1 MKYIKHVTTLLA
13 VVLLNGCFEVEDNSS
28 DVKALLDQAEN
39 SVSIKG
45 VVVDALDLKPIGN
58 ALITVKV
65 GSTEVVSNFEVTDG
79 DFELTG
85 LPRSS
90 DIDIIISSP
99 DNKFLPRTFFTH
111 TAQGSKDGIEDVG
124 SFAVSEPVDVEISV
138 INNETGNALSTLEFI
153 AYSHSGANSSAYK
166 YQHVSSFDV
175 ETGVYTITLPKFIN
189 TSISANLDFDK
200 DGSADYVPELS
211 NFLHGRNLYI
221 GSANT
226 KEFSRIHVNEVP
238 VASDL
243 EIRLSLVDETAEP
256 LLGATFYIEDSV
268 VESTYDES
276 TSQYVITTQLKDRV
290 SLQLPAFTSNEIK
303 YQSSSFTISKLA
315 DGNLN
320 IIKNGSSNNCC
331 FVIPNTAVID
341 LALAPQVIIES
352 ETPLEVVLA
361 ATEVNPV
368 DSSFSVFYSQA
379 VAVEL
384 ENISLTNSEGFTVLK
399 GNADSS
405 DQVAAGTTHI
415 TGGLSFP
422 VTFALSLNDTRLTV
436 TPVSPLTVSD
446 SYRYDIQSVTN
457 KATLERA
464 DIYNDQLT
472 FEINPNTDE
481 VFSVAD
487 IKLDNENYT
496 TNGSVITASNSAG
509 VSSSYS
515 NWNGSVYL
523 YFPLNINALQK
534 LTLRKTSVNND
545 GISSISSSNYNVVT
559 DGQIHMSAVGVAKL
573 AANESVLY
581 SSMNRSVILN
591 SAQAETQKVYRLY
604 AGEYLSDNTSSETN
618 SISFEYSLETK
629 AGEVATGNITIPVQ

>member
-1 MKYIKHVTTLLA
+1 MLA

-99 DNKFLPRTFFTH
+99 DNKFLPRTFFTQ

>member
-1 MKYIKHVTTLLA
+1 M
-13 VVLLNGCFEVEDNSS
+13 LLNGCFEVEDNSS
-28 DVKALLDQAEN
+28 DVKALLEQAEN

-65 GSTEVVSNFEVTDG
+65 GSTEIVSNFEVTDG

-99 DNKFLPRTFFTH
+99 DNKFLPRTFFKQ

-124 SFAVSEPVDVEISV
+124 NFAVSEPVDVEISV
-138 INNETGNALSTLEFI
+138 IDNETGSALSTLEFI
-153 AYSHSGANSSAYK
+153 AYSHSGTNSSAYK

-175 ETGVYTITLPKFIN
+175 ETGIYTITLPKFIN

-200 DGSADYVPELS
+200 DGKADYLPELS

-238 VASDL
+238 MASDL
-243 EIRLSLVDETAEP
+243 EIRLSLVDEAAEP
-256 LLGATFYIEDSV
+256 LLDATFYIEDSV
-268 VESTYDES
+268 VDSSYDEA
-276 TSQYVITTQLKDRV
+276 TDQYVITTQLKDTISV
-290 SLQLPAFTSNEIK
+290 QLPAFTSNEIK
-303 YQSSSFTISKLA
+303 YQSSSFTVRKLV

-331 FVIPNTAVID
+331 FVIPNASVID
-341 LALAPQVIIES
+341 FALAPQVIVES
-352 ETPLEVVLA
+352 ETPVKVVLA
-361 ATEVNPV
+361 ATEVNPT

-379 VAVEL
+379 VAVEV
-384 ENISLTNSEGFTVLK
+384 ENISLTNSQGFTVLK
-399 GNADSS
+399 GNADAS
-405 DQVAAGTTHI
+405 DQVAAGTTLI
-415 TGGLSFP
+415 TGGLTFP
-422 VTFALSLNDTRLTV
+422 VTFSLSLNDTRLTV
-436 TPVSPLTVSD
+436 MPVNPLTIPD
-446 SYRYDIQSVTN
+446 SYSYDIQTVTN

-472 FEINPNTDE
+472 FEISPNADE
-481 VFSVAD
+481 VFSAAD

-509 VSSSYS
+509 DTSYS
-515 NWNGSVYL
+515 NNWNDTVYL
-523 YFPLNINALQK
+523 YLPLNINALQK
-534 LTLRKTSVNND
+534 LTLRKTSVIND
-545 GISSISSSNYNVVT
+545 GISSVSSNDYNVVT
-559 DGQIHMSAVGVAKL
+559 EGRIHMTAVGIAKL
-573 AANESVLY
+573 ASNESVQY
-581 SSMNRSVILN
+581 STMNRSVILG
-591 SAQAETQKVYRLY
+591 SAQTETQKVYRMY
-604 AGEYLSDNTSSETN
+604 IGEYLSDNTGSEAN

>member
-1 MKYIKHVTTLLA
+1 MLA

-99 DNKFLPRTFFTH
+99 DNKFLPRTFFTQ

-256 LLGATFYIEDSV
+256 LLGARFYIEDSV

-368 DSSFSVFYSQA
+368 DTSFSVFYSQA

>member
-1 MKYIKHVTTLLA
+1 MKFLNLATSLLA

-65 GSTEVVSNFEVTDG
+65 GSTDVIANFEVTDG

-99 DNKFLPRTFFTH
+99 DNKFLSRTFFTQ
-111 TAQGSKDGIEDVG
+111 TALGSKDSIEDVG
-124 SFAVSEPVDVEISV
+124 NFAVSEPVDVEISV
-138 INNETGNALSTLEFI
+138 IDNETGSALSTLEFI
-153 AYSHSGANSSAYK
+153 AYSHSGSNSSAYK

-200 DGSADYVPELS
+200 DGEADYLPELS

-238 VASDL
+238 MASDV

-256 LLGATFYIEDSV
+256 LLDATFYIEDSV
-268 VESTYDES
+268 VDSTYDES
-276 TSQYVITTQLKDRV
+276 TSQYVITTQLKDILSV
-290 SLQLPAFTSNEIK
+290 QLPAFTSNEIK
-303 YQSSSFTISKLA
+303 YQSSSFTIRKLA

-331 FVIPNTAVID
+331 FVIPNASVID
-341 LALAPQVIIES
+341 FALAPQVIIES

-361 ATEVNPV
+361 ATEVNPI

-384 ENISLTNSEGFTVLK
+384 ENISLTNSQGFTVLK
-399 GNADSS
+399 GNANAS
-405 DQVAAGTTHI
+405 DQVAAGTTLI
-415 TGGLSFP
+415 TGGLTFP

-436 TPVSPLTVSD
+436 TPVNLLTIAD
-446 SYRYDIQSVTN
+446 SYSYDIQTVTN
-457 KATLERA
+457 KTTLERA

-472 FEINPNTDE
+472 FEISPNADE
-481 VFSVAD
+481 VFSAAD

-496 TNGSVITASNSAG
+496 TNGSAITSSNSAG
-509 VSSSYS
+509 VTSSSYNYNDS
-515 NWNGSVYL
+515 TYL

-534 LTLRKTSVNND
+534 LTLRKTSVISD
-545 GISSISSSNYNVVT
+545 GNSSVSSNDYNVIT
-559 DGQIHMSAVGVAKL
+559 EGQIHMSAVGIAKL
-573 AANESVLY
+573 AANETVLY
-581 SSMNRSVILN
+581 STINRSVILG
-591 SAQAETQKVYRLY
+591 SAQTETQKVYRLY
-604 AGEYLSDNTSSETN
+604 IGEYLSDNTGSESN

>member
-1 MKYIKHVTTLLA
+1 MKYLNLATSLLA
-13 VVLLNGCFEVEDNSS
+13 VVLLNGCLEVEDNSS

-39 SVSIKG
+39 SISIKG

-65 GSTEVVSNFEVTDG
+65 GSTDVISNFEVTDG

-99 DNKFLPRTFFTH
+99 DNKFLSRTFFTQ
-111 TAQGSKDGIEDVG
+111 TAFGSKDSIEDVG
-124 SFAVSEPVDVEISV
+124 SFAVSESIDVEVSV
-138 INNETGNALSTLEFI
+138 IDNETGNALSTLEFI
-153 AYSHSGANSSAYK
+153 GYSHSGTNSSAYK
-166 YQHVSSFDV
+166 YQHVSSFNV
-175 ETGVYTITLPKFIN
+175 ETGIYTITLPKFIN

-200 DGSADYVPELS
+200 DGEVDYVPELTS
-211 NFLHGRNLYI
+211 FLHGRNLYI
-221 GSANT
+221 GSANS
-226 KEFSRIHVNEVP
+226 KEFSRIHINEVP
-238 VASDL
+238 LVSEH
-243 EIRLSLVDETAEP
+243 EIRLSLVDESAEP

-276 TSQYVITTQLKDRV
+276 TSQYVIITQIKDTV
-290 SLQLPAFTSNEIK
+290 SFQLPAFTSNDVR
-303 YQSSSFTISKLA
+303 YQSSSFTVSKLT
-315 DGNLN
+315 DGNFN
-320 IIKNGSSNNCC
+320 IIKNGSYNNCC
-331 FVIPNTAVID
+331 FDIPSATVID

-361 ATEVNPV
+361 ATEVNPL

-384 ENISLTNSEGFTVLK
+384 ENIALTNDQGFTVIK

-405 DQVAAGTTHI
+405 DQVAAGTTLI

-436 TPVSPLTVSD
+436 TPVSPLTVPD

-457 KATLERA
+457 KASLERA
-464 DIYNDQLT
+464 DINNDQLT
-472 FEINPNTDE
+472 FEISPDADE
-481 VFSVAD
+481 VFSAAD

-496 TNGSVITASNSAG
+496 TNGRVITPSNSAG
-509 VSSSYS
+509 VTSSPN
-515 NWNGSVYL
+515 NWNHSVYL
-523 YFPLNINALQK
+523 YLPLNINALQK
-534 LTLRKTSVNND
+534 LTLRKTSVIND
-545 GISSISSSNYNVVT
+545 GISSFISNEYNVVT
-559 DGQIHMSAVGVAKL
+559 NGQINTTAVGIVNL
-573 AANESVLY
+573 AQNEVVINQSY
-581 SSMNRSVILN
+581 NRSVILN

-604 AGEYLSDNTSSETN
+604 AGEHLSDNTGSEPN

-629 AGEVATGNITIPVQ
+629 AGEVETGNITIPVQ

>member
-1 MKYIKHVTTLLA
+1 
-13 VVLLNGCFEVEDNSS
+13 VLLNGCFEVEDNSS
-28 DVKALLDQAEN
+28 DVKALLEQAEN

-65 GSTEVVSNFEVTDG
+65 GSTEIVSNFEVTDG

-99 DNKFLPRTFFTH
+99 DNKFLPRTFFKQ

-124 SFAVSEPVDVEISV
+124 NFAVSEPVDVEISV
-138 INNETGNALSTLEFI
+138 IDNETGSALSTLEFI
-153 AYSHSGANSSAYK
+153 AYSHSGTNSSAYK

-175 ETGVYTITLPKFIN
+175 ETGIYTITLPKFIN

-200 DGSADYVPELS
+200 DGKADYLPELS

-238 VASDL
+238 MASDL
-243 EIRLSLVDETAEP
+243 EIRLSLVDEAAEP
-256 LLGATFYIEDSV
+256 LLDATFYIEDSV
-268 VESTYDES
+268 VDSSYDEA
-276 TSQYVITTQLKDRV
+276 TDQYVITTQLKDTISV
-290 SLQLPAFTSNEIK
+290 QLPAFTSNEIK
-303 YQSSSFTISKLA
+303 YQSSSFTVRKLV

-331 FVIPNTAVID
+331 FVIPNASVID
-341 LALAPQVIIES
+341 FALAPQVIVES
-352 ETPLEVVLA
+352 ETPVKVVLA
-361 ATEVNPV
+361 ATEVNPT

-379 VAVEL
+379 VAVEV
-384 ENISLTNSEGFTVLK
+384 ENISLTNSQGFTVLK
-399 GNADSS
+399 GNADAS
-405 DQVAAGTTHI
+405 DQVAAGTTLI
-415 TGGLSFP
+415 TGGLTFP
-422 VTFALSLNDTRLTV
+422 VTFSLSLNDTRLTV
-436 TPVSPLTVSD
+436 MPVNPLTIPD
-446 SYRYDIQSVTN
+446 SYSYDIQTVTN

-472 FEINPNTDE
+472 FEISPNADE
-481 VFSVAD
+481 VFSAAD

-509 VSSSYS
+509 DTSYS
-515 NWNGSVYL
+515 NNWNDTVYL
-523 YFPLNINALQK
+523 YLPLNINALQK
-534 LTLRKTSVNND
+534 LTLRKTSVIND
-545 GISSISSSNYNVVT
+545 GISSVSSNDYNVVT
-559 DGQIHMSAVGVAKL
+559 EGRIHMTAVGIAKL
-573 AANESVLY
+573 ASNESVQY
-581 SSMNRSVILN
+581 STMNRSVILG
-591 SAQAETQKVYRLY
+591 SAQTETQKVYRMY
-604 AGEYLSDNTSSETN
+604 IGEYLSDNTGSEAN

>member
-1 MKYIKHVTTLLA
+1 M
-13 VVLLNGCFEVEDNSS
+13 LLNGCFEVEDNSS
-28 DVKALLDQAEN
+28 DVKALLEQAEN

-65 GSTEVVSNFEVTDG
+65 GSTEIVSNFEVTDG

-99 DNKFLPRTFFTH
+99 DNKFLPRTFFKQ

-124 SFAVSEPVDVEISV
+124 NFAVSEPVDVEISV
-138 INNETGNALSTLEFI
+138 IDNETGSALSTLEFI
-153 AYSHSGANSSAYK
+153 AYSHSGTNSSAYK

-175 ETGVYTITLPKFIN
+175 ETGIYTITLPKFIN

-200 DGSADYVPELS
+200 DGKADYLPELS

-238 VASDL
+238 MASDL
-243 EIRLSLVDETAEP
+243 EIRLSLVDEAAEP
-256 LLGATFYIEDSV
+256 LLDATFYIEDSV
-268 VESTYDES
+268 VDSSYDEA
-276 TSQYVITTQLKDRV
+276 TDQYVITTQLKDTIRV
-290 SLQLPAFTSNEIK
+290 QLPAFTSNEIK
-303 YQSSSFTISKLA
+303 YQSSSFTVRKLV

-331 FVIPNTAVID
+331 FVIPNASVID
-341 LALAPQVIIES
+341 FALAPQVIVES
-352 ETPLEVVLA
+352 ETPVKVVLA
-361 ATEVNPV
+361 ATEVNPT

-379 VAVEL
+379 VAVEV
-384 ENISLTNSEGFTVLK
+384 ENISLTNSQGFTVLK
-399 GNADSS
+399 GNADAS
-405 DQVAAGTTHI
+405 DQVAAGTTLI
-415 TGGLSFP
+415 TGGLTFP
-422 VTFALSLNDTRLTV
+422 VTFSLSLNDTRLTV
-436 TPVSPLTVSD
+436 MPVNPLTIPD
-446 SYRYDIQSVTN
+446 SYSYDIQTVTN

-472 FEINPNTDE
+472 FEISPNADE
-481 VFSVAD
+481 VFSAAD

-509 VSSSYS
+509 DTSYS
-515 NWNGSVYL
+515 NNWNDTVYL
-523 YFPLNINALQK
+523 YLPLNINALQK
-534 LTLRKTSVNND
+534 LTLRKTSVIND
-545 GISSISSSNYNVVT
+545 GISSVSSNDYNVVT
-559 DGQIHMSAVGVAKL
+559 EGRIHMTAVGIAKL
-573 AANESVLY
+573 ASNESVQY
-581 SSMNRSVILN
+581 STMNRSVILG
-591 SAQAETQKVYRLY
+591 SAQTETQKVYRMY
-604 AGEYLSDNTSSETN
+604 IGEYLSDNTGSEAN

>member
-1 MKYIKHVTTLLA
+1 M
-13 VVLLNGCFEVEDNSS
+13 LLNGCFEVEDNSS
-28 DVKALLDQAEN
+28 DVKALLEQAEN

-99 DNKFLPRTFFTH
+99 DNKFLPRTFFKQ

-124 SFAVSEPVDVEISV
+124 NFAVSEPVDVEISV
-138 INNETGNALSTLEFI
+138 IDNETGSALSTLEFI
-153 AYSHSGANSSAYK
+153 AYSHSGTNSSAYK

-175 ETGVYTITLPKFIN
+175 ETGIYTITLPKFIN

-200 DGSADYVPELS
+200 DGKADYLPELS

-238 VASDL
+238 MASDL
-243 EIRLSLVDETAEP
+243 EIRLSLVDEAAEP
-256 LLGATFYIEDSV
+256 LLDATFYIEDSV
-268 VESTYDES
+268 VDSSYDEA
-276 TSQYVITTQLKDRV
+276 TDQYVITTQLKDTISV
-290 SLQLPAFTSNEIK
+290 QLPAFTSNEIK
-303 YQSSSFTISKLA
+303 YQSSSFTVRKLV

-331 FVIPNTAVID
+331 FVIPNASVID
-341 LALAPQVIIES
+341 FALAPQVIVES
-352 ETPLEVVLA
+352 ETPLKVVLA
-361 ATEVNPV
+361 ATEVNPT

-379 VAVEL
+379 VAVEV
-384 ENISLTNSEGFTVLK
+384 ENISLTNSQGFTVLK
-399 GNADSS
+399 GNADAS
-405 DQVAAGTTHI
+405 DQVAAGTTLI
-415 TGGLSFP
+415 TGGLTFP
-422 VTFALSLNDTRLTV
+422 VTFSLSLNDTRLTV
-436 TPVSPLTVSD
+436 MPVNPLTIPD
-446 SYRYDIQSVTN
+446 SYSYDIQTVTN

-472 FEINPNTDE
+472 FEISPNADE
-481 VFSVAD
+481 VFSAAD

-509 VSSSYS
+509 DTSYS
-515 NWNGSVYL
+515 NNWNDTVYL
-523 YFPLNINALQK
+523 YLPLNINALQK
-534 LTLRKTSVNND
+534 LTLRKTSVIND
-545 GISSISSSNYNVVT
+545 GISSVSSNDYNVVT
-559 DGQIHMSAVGVAKL
+559 EGRIHMTAVGIAKL
-573 AANESVLY
+573 ASNESVQY
-581 SSMNRSVILN
+581 STMNRSVILG
-591 SAQAETQKVYRLY
+591 SAQTETQKVYRMY
-604 AGEYLSDNTSSETN
+604 IGEYLSDNTGSEAN

>member
-1 MKYIKHVTTLLA
+1 MKYIKLVTSLLA

-28 DVKALLDQAEN
+28 DVKALLEQAEN

-65 GSTEVVSNFEVTDG
+65 GSTEIVSNFEVTDG

-99 DNKFLPRTFFTH
+99 DNKFLPRTFFKQ

-124 SFAVSEPVDVEISV
+124 NFAVSEPVDVEISV
-138 INNETGNALSTLEFI
+138 IDNETGSALSTLEFI
-153 AYSHSGANSSAYK
+153 AYSHSGTNSSAYK

-175 ETGVYTITLPKFIN
+175 ETGIYTITLPKFIN

-200 DGSADYVPELS
+200 DGKADYLPELS

-238 VASDL
+238 MASDL
-243 EIRLSLVDETAEP
+243 EIRLSLVDEAAEP
-256 LLGATFYIEDSV
+256 LLDATFYIEDSV
-268 VESTYDES
+268 VDSSYDEA
-276 TSQYVITTQLKDRV
+276 TDQYVITTQLKDTISV
-290 SLQLPAFTSNEIK
+290 QLPAFTSNEIK
-303 YQSSSFTISKLA
+303 YQSSSFTVRKLV

-331 FVIPNTAVID
+331 FVIPNASVID
-341 LALAPQVIIES
+341 FALAPQVIVES
-352 ETPLEVVLA
+352 ETPVKVVLA
-361 ATEVNPV
+361 ATEVNPT

-379 VAVEL
+379 VAVEV
-384 ENISLTNSEGFTVLK
+384 ENISLTNSQGFTVLK
-399 GNADSS
+399 GNADAS
-405 DQVAAGTTHI
+405 DQVAAGTTLI
-415 TGGLSFP
+415 TGGLTFP
-422 VTFALSLNDTRLTV
+422 VTFSLSLNDTRLTV
-436 TPVSPLTVSD
+436 MPVNPLTIPD
-446 SYRYDIQSVTN
+446 SYSYDIQTVTN

-472 FEINPNTDE
+472 FEISPNADE
-481 VFSVAD
+481 VFSAAD

-509 VSSSYS
+509 DTSYS
-515 NWNGSVYL
+515 NNWNDTVYL
-523 YFPLNINALQK
+523 YLPLNINALQK
-534 LTLRKTSVNND
+534 LTLRKTSVIND
-545 GISSISSSNYNVVT
+545 GISSVSSNDYNVVT
-559 DGQIHMSAVGVAKL
+559 EGRIHMTAVGIAKL
-573 AANESVLY
+573 ASNESVQY
-581 SSMNRSVILN
+581 STMNRSVILG
-591 SAQAETQKVYRLY
+591 SAQTETQKVYRMY
-604 AGEYLSDNTSSETN
+604 IGEYLSDNTGSEAN

>member
-1 MKYIKHVTTLLA
+1 MKYLKLVTSLLA

-28 DVKALLDQAEN
+28 DVKALLEQAEN

-99 DNKFLPRTFFTH
+99 DNKFLPRTFFKQ
-111 TAQGSKDGIEDVG
+111 TAQGSKDGIQDVG
-124 SFAVSEPVDVEISV
+124 NFAVSEPVDVEISV
-138 INNETGNALSTLEFI
+138 IDNETGSALSTLEFI
-153 AYSHSGANSSAYK
+153 AFSHSGTNSSAYK

-200 DGSADYVPELS
+200 DGEADYVPELS
-211 NFLHGRNLYI
+211 NFLHGRNLVI

-238 VASDL
+238 MASDL
-243 EIRLSLVDETAEP
+243 EIRLSLVDEAAEP
-256 LLGATFYIEDSV
+256 LLDATFYIEDSV
-268 VESTYDES
+268 VDSTYDDS
-276 TSQYVITTQLKDRV
+276 TNQYVITTQLKDTLSV
-290 SLQLPAFTSNEIK
+290 QLPAFTSNEIK
-303 YQSSSFTISKLA
+303 YQSSSFTIRKLA

-320 IIKNGSSNNCC
+320 IIKNGSYNNCC
-331 FVIPNTAVID
+331 FVIPNASVID
-341 LALAPQVIIES
+341 FALAPQVIIES
-352 ETPLEVVLA
+352 ETPVEVVLA
-361 ATEVNPV
+361 ATEVNPI

-379 VAVEL
+379 VAVEV
-384 ENISLTNSEGFTVLK
+384 ENISLTNSQGFTVLK
-399 GNADSS
+399 GNADAS
-405 DQVAAGTTHI
+405 DQVAAGTTLI

-436 TPVSPLTVSD
+436 TPVNPLTIPD
-446 SYRYDIQSVTN
+446 SYLYDIQSVTN
-457 KATLERA
+457 KATLERT

-472 FEINPNTDE
+472 FEINPSADE
-481 VFSVAD
+481 VFSAAD

-509 VSSSYS
+509 VSSSSY
-515 NWNGSVYL
+515 NWNDSVYL

-534 LTLRKTSVNND
+534 LTLRKTSVIND
-545 GISSISSSNYNVVT
+545 GTSSVNSNEFNVVS
-559 DGQIHMSAVGVAKL
+559 DGRINATAVGIANL
-573 AANESVLY
+573 ASNESVLY
-581 SSMNRSVILN
+581 SSMNRTIIVG
-591 SAQAETQKVYRLY
+591 SAQTDTQKVYRLNTW
-604 AGEYLSDNTSSETN
+604 EYLSDNTGSEAN

-629 AGEVATGNITIPVQ
+629 TGEVATGNITIPVQ

>member
-1 MKYIKHVTTLLA
+1 MLA

-99 DNKFLPRTFFTH
+99 DNKFLPRTFFTQ

-256 LLGATFYIEDSV
+256 LLGARFYIEDSV

>member
-1 MKYIKHVTTLLA
+1 MKYIKHVTTLLT

-99 DNKFLPRTFFTH
+99 DNKFLPRTFFTQ

-200 DGSADYVPELS
+200 DGAADYVPELS

-256 LLGATFYIEDSV
+256 LLDATFYIEDSV

-331 FVIPNTAVID
+331 FAIPNTAVID

-361 ATEVNPV
+361 ATEVNPL

-472 FEINPNTDE
+472 FEINPSTDE
-481 VFSVAD
+481 VFSAAD

-509 VSSSYS
+509 VSSSSS

-604 AGEYLSDNTSSETN
+604 AGEYLSDNTSSEAN

>member
-1 MKYIKHVTTLLA
+1 
-13 VVLLNGCFEVEDNSS
+13 VLLNGCFEVEDNSS

-65 GSTEVVSNFEVTDG
+65 GSTDVIANFEVTDG

-99 DNKFLPRTFFTH
+99 DNKFLSRTFFTQ
-111 TAQGSKDGIEDVG
+111 TALGSKDSIEDVG
-124 SFAVSEPVDVEISV
+124 NFAVSEPVDVEISV
-138 INNETGNALSTLEFI
+138 IDNETGSALSTLEFI
-153 AYSHSGANSSAYK
+153 AYSHSGSNSSAYK

-200 DGSADYVPELS
+200 DGEADYLPELS

-238 VASDL
+238 MASDV

-256 LLGATFYIEDSV
+256 LLDATFYIEDSV
-268 VESTYDES
+268 VDSTYDES
-276 TSQYVITTQLKDRV
+276 TSQYVITTQLKDILSV
-290 SLQLPAFTSNEIK
+290 QLPAFTSNEIK
-303 YQSSSFTISKLA
+303 YQSSSFTIRKLA

-331 FVIPNTAVID
+331 FVIPNASVID
-341 LALAPQVIIES
+341 FALAPQVIIES

-361 ATEVNPV
+361 ATEVNPI

-379 VAVEL
+379 IAVEL
-384 ENISLTNSEGFTVLK
+384 ENISLTNSQGFTVLK
-399 GNADSS
+399 GNANAS
-405 DQVAAGTTHI
+405 DQVAAGTTLI
-415 TGGLSFP
+415 TGGLTFP

-436 TPVSPLTVSD
+436 TPVNPLTIAD
-446 SYRYDIQSVTN
+446 SYSYDIQTVTN
-457 KATLERA
+457 KTTLERA

-472 FEINPNTDE
+472 FEISPNADE
-481 VFSVAD
+481 VFSAAD

-496 TNGSVITASNSAG
+496 TNGSAITPSNSAG
-509 VSSSYS
+509 VTSSPN
-515 NWNGSVYL
+515 NWNNSVYL
-523 YFPLNINALQK
+523 YLPLNINALQK
-534 LTLRKTSVNND
+534 LTLRKTSVIND
-545 GISSISSSNYNVVT
+545 GISSVSSNDYNVIT
-559 DGQIHMSAVGVAKL
+559 EGQIHMSAVGIAKL
-573 AANESVLY
+573 AANETVLY
-581 SSMNRSVILN
+581 STINRSVILG
-591 SAQAETQKVYRLY
+591 SAQTETQKVYRLY
-604 AGEYLSDNTSSETN
+604 IGEYLSDNTGSESN